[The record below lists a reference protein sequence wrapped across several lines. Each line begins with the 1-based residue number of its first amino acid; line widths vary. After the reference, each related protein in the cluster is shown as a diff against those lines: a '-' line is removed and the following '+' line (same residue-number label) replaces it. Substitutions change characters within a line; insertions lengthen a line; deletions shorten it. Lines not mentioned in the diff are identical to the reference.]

1 MPLFLLYRKFYNV
14 KNISANTKMYTIE
27 EFDKQKTKVFKYI
40 MFKKR
45 TEAEIRTKFK
55 TQIQDNMLEDI
66 IEYLKE
72 AGYINDYSYI
82 EKQIKEYINLKN
94 MSIQEIKYKLMT
106 KGIEKKLLEKYI
118 DEHREELEQYER
130 KSAENIKIKKA
141 SQMDEQEIKQYLYKK
156 GYKV

>member
-1 MPLFLLYRKFYNV
+1 
-14 KNISANTKMYTIE
+14 MYTIE

-45 TEAEIRTKFK
+45 TETEVRTKFK
-55 TQIQDNMLEDI
+55 TQIEEDMLDDI

-72 AGYINDYSYI
+72 AGYINDYNFI
-82 EKQIKEYINLKN
+82 EKQVKEYMSLKN

-106 KGIEKKLLEKYI
+106 KGLDKKLIEKYI
-118 DEHREELEQYER
+118 EENIEEQEQYER

-141 SQMDEQEIKQYLYKK
+141 SQMDEQEIQQYLYKK

>member
-1 MPLFLLYRKFYNV
+1 
-14 KNISANTKMYTIE
+14 MYTIE

-55 TQIQDNMLEDI
+55 IQIEEDMLDDI

-72 AGYINDYSYI
+72 AGYINDYNFI
-82 EKQIKEYINLKN
+82 EKQVKEYMSLKN

-106 KGIEKKLLEKYI
+106 KGLDKKLIEKYI
-118 DEHREELEQYER
+118 EENIEELEQYER
-130 KSAENIKIKKA
+130 KSAENIKTKKS
-141 SQMDEQEIKQYLYKK
+141 SQIDEQEIKQYLYKK

>member
-1 MPLFLLYRKFYNV
+1 M
-14 KNISANTKMYTIE
+14 KNISANRKMYTIE

-45 TEAEIRTKFK
+45 TEAEVRNKFK
-55 TQIQDNMLEDI
+55 TQMQEDMLEDI

-72 AGYINDYSYI
+72 AGYINDYDFI
-82 EKQIKEYINLKN
+82 ERQVKEYMNLKN
-94 MSIQEIKYKLMT
+94 MSIQEIKYKLTT
-106 KGIEKKLLEKYI
+106 KGTEKRILEKYI

-130 KSAENIKIKKA
+130 KSAKNIKIKKA

>member
-1 MPLFLLYRKFYNV
+1 
-14 KNISANTKMYTIE
+14 MYTIE

-45 TEAEIRTKFK
+45 TETEVRTKFK
-55 TQIQDNMLEDI
+55 TQIEEDMLDDI

-72 AGYINDYSYI
+72 AGYINDYNFI
-82 EKQIKEYINLKN
+82 EKQVKEYMCLKN

-106 KGIEKKLLEKYI
+106 KGLEKKLIEKYI
-118 DEHREELEQYER
+118 EENIEELEQYER
-130 KSAENIKIKKA
+130 NSAENIKIKKA

-156 GYKV
+156 GYKVKEESQK